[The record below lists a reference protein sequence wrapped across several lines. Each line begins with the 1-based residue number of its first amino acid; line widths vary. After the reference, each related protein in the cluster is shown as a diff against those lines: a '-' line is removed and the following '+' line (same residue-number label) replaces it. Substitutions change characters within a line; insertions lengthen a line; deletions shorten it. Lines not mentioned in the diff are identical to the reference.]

1 MNDRDGAANNS
12 SHDQSR
18 IMQIHEDGLNPARRQ
33 QVPRLMH
40 YVCTVR
46 LLSTDFLDGSVFHSC
61 ASLIVSVPSSAK
73 SVGTGRFPLSHPQS
87 FKTNAKAKRS
97 TLAERFGRRSPGA
110 DAWFRPTDPTN
121 EPAPRPGATDKVPPQ
136 GRRSEPFCGP
146 RQIVVSKKES
156 APGHVH
162 DSHLRGEWGDRA
174 DTRPNAGGAR

>member
-46 LLSTDFLDGSVFHSC
+46 LLSTDFLNGPVFHSC

-87 FKTNAKAKRS
+87 FKINAKAE
-97 TLAERFGRRSPGA
+97 T
-110 DAWFRPTDPTN
+110 
-121 EPAPRPGATDKVPPQ
+121 
-136 GRRSEPFCGP
+136 
-146 RQIVVSKKES
+146 I
-156 APGHVH
+156 
-162 DSHLRGEWGDRA
+162 
-174 DTRPNAGGAR
+174 DTRGTFREAFARRRCVVPADGSYE